1 MGERSA
7 RCSPAPELSTSTDSA
22 IVDQESTVRKEPD
35 ADSCV
40 KIVGPA
46 LTVTKKR
53 KKLKQDIDK
62 DLVIINT
69 DKLEIEKQNL
79 QLLVED
85 GHRREA
91 EDNDAD
97 RHILLRLLPL
107 LWKMPDEPKT
117 VIKIGIHEALN
128 KVAFQGKQVNEFFE
142 ARIEGQT
149 TGSIY
154 RPWLT

>member
-1 MGERSA
+1 MGQPLKR
-7 RCSPAPELSTSTDSA
+7 
-22 IVDQESTVRKEPD
+22 Q
-35 ADSCV
+35 
-40 KIVGPA
+40 
-46 LTVTKKR
+46 KKR

-62 DLVIINT
+62 DLVIIKT

-97 RHILLRLLPL
+97 RHFLLRLLPL

-117 VIKIGIHEALN
+117 LLKIGIHEALT

-154 RPWLT
+154 KPWLN